1 MTELHHGR
9 DRSKSIIG
17 RLKNDLRSMSL
28 HSQLEMT
35 EKECFATRFACLQE
49 WFLRAS
55 WTKKIRFTTHLLRDS
70 TDHQFTELFLNS
82 IGVYQTKDVVYA
94 ACIDSREFPY
104 DAVPQ
109 DDDRAMDPRVLDSTM
124 ANDSVWFFTLDRGD
138 QLTVMLGLL
147 CLGGGALVRNIHKES
162 TEIIRT
168 RRWVDR
174 MISGI
179 GEAPNSGQTSLTRN
193 VLKSV
198 KISTAHNE
206 KPHKEKSKTNGNL
219 KDKIG
224 MTKHNINN
232 KDEGEVQKVVDE
244 EEVGVVKGV
253 ETELEAK
260 VRELEDSWEKRLDS
274 MRQEINTDKARV
286 SMNKYVEKRVNPKLK
301 SAKVKKEPF
310 REDVDRVQLLPLW
323 VNRKI
328 LRNLDR
334 ETLTT
339 VRSVNLYWSVM
350 VDDVLK
356 EKQVRKRIN
365 QIIDRCQELI
375 VAQQKSNEQRR
386 QSVMNIG
393 NSSSVVISP
402 IKPCKIDVIS
412 DLVKESPTRFHDR
425 HSYYRILYEFFH
437 GRVMACGPRGRL
449 IALSTRDRSVNFY
462 SLQTGSLLPPRLSG
476 HTGSITSICFHPGGD
491 HVFTGSCDATSRCWN
506 VWSCHT
512 VKVYE
517 GHQGTVTSVS
527 SDEDLF
533 ASGGKDKKVML
544 FHAWSGHC
552 LGTLHD
558 DHEVTVIVIH
568 TTDRRRIYSGCCGGE
583 IRLLDFNSNSVVSQV
598 SAHQGGVF
606 DLSLCHP
613 LLASSGSDGG
623 VRVWDCDNLELGYI
637 IAMYQGTPVSSIFL
651 NTDEAKRITSG
662 QRVEPHTPCVDV
674 YSVKERLTAHERRLQ
689 ALSLRR
695 CTHYRLRRRK
705 DTPLT
710 TKAVI
715 TDAIKQRPEG
725 FSSISKHL
733 ESFPRILTKG
743 FDTIPLKISCEKKS
757 LVKTVL
763 PFHRAEMS
771 HIRRTKTNPRDR
783 GYLSLTKRWLT
794 GSFTVLK
801 NFCLLTSQHG
811 YKYIAEPGRTIFERL
826 LWGSMVL
833 SALVIAVTIILNS
846 WEMFNKRHTMTS
858 IETANYPLWNVPFP
872 AITICALNKV
882 QRLLPDNLS
891 REFVFEEMGLL
902 VQLIDPVDT
911 TISRLRILQSI
922 LDLNKIKAKDIM
934 TEVAAACEDI
944 IIECRWKKRNVK
956 CSLIFKLFKTY
967 EGFCC
972 SFNYVG
978 VNDDIIKSDFEQP
991 LRMSTSG
998 SSSGLSVLVRSQPE
1012 ESFASILASTGI
1024 KVLLHDPWSYPTVS
1038 TLKKIVTLGSEIFFS
1053 VAPWLTD
1060 STYEVQKLDPMKRGL
1075 RGCLFPWER
1084 QLEKMKQYTFNNCVM
1099 ECRVNFIIKL
1109 CGCSPYYYPNNG
1121 SVRDCDLLDVP
1132 CLVINKERLQMLQ
1145 EGDIEAN
1152 LTALLQQPWSYPC
1165 NCLPDC
1171 TNVYY
1176 PMETNEISLSE
1187 EAASRY
1193 SLVTPTA
1200 GSHGVSVENHSVF
1213 HVYFAHF
1220 MVTRYKRDIYYSW
1233 RTLLASGGNT
1243 QHLYEKMLR
1252 WKRIINP
1259 TGPQPRPRHGHRA
1272 VSIKDLMV
1280 VFGGGN
1286 EGIVDELHVYN
1297 TATNQWFV
1305 PATKGDIP
1313 PGCAAYGFVVDGTRI
1328 LVFGGM
1334 VEYGKYSNELYELQ
1348 ASRWEWKRLKPKSPK
1363 NGNPPCPQARPQF
1376 HPHRGQRV
1384 PVWGAGQR
1392 ER

>member
-1 MTELHHGR
+1 
-9 DRSKSIIG
+9 
-17 RLKNDLRSMSL
+17 MSL
-28 HSQLEMT
+28 HSQPEMA

-70 TDHQFTELFLNS
+70 TDHQFTELLLNS
-82 IGVYQTKDVVYA
+82 IGTYQTKDVVYA
-94 ACIDSREFPY
+94 ACTDSREFPY
-104 DAVPQ
+104 DAVPR

-138 QLTVMLGLL
+138 QLTVMFGLL

-168 RRWVDR
+168 RRRVDR
-174 MISGI
+174 MIDGI
-179 GEAPNSGQTSLTRN
+179 RETPNSGQTSLTRN

-206 KPHKEKSKTNGNL
+206 KPHKEKSKTNENL

-232 KDEGEVQKVVDE
+232 KDGGEVQTGVDE
-244 EEVGVVKGV
+244 EEEGVLKGI

-260 VRELEDSWEKRLDS
+260 VRELEASWEKRLDS
-274 MRQEINTDKARV
+274 MRQEINTDDARA
-286 SMNKYVEKRVNPKLK
+286 SMNKNVEKRVNPKIK

-310 REDVDRVQLLPLW
+310 REDIDRVQLLPLW
-323 VNRKI
+323 VNHKI
-328 LRNLDR
+328 MRNLDR
-334 ETLTT
+334 ETLTA

-356 EKQVRKRIN
+356 EKQVRRRIN
-365 QIIDRCQELI
+365 QNIDRCQELI
-375 VAQQKSNEQRR
+375 VAQRKSNEQIR

-393 NSSSVVISP
+393 NSSSGVVSP
-402 IKPCKIDVIS
+402 VKPCKIDVIS

-425 HSYYRILYEFFH
+425 HSFYKILYEFFH

-449 IALSTRDRSVNFY
+449 IALSTRDRSVSFY

-476 HTGSITSICFHPGGD
+476 HTGPITSICFHPGGD

-517 GHQGTVTSVS
+517 GHQGAVTSVS
-527 SDEDLF
+527 SSEELF

-558 DHEVTVIVIH
+558 DHQVTVIVIH
-568 TTDRRRIYSGCCGGE
+568 TTNRRRIYSGCCGGE
-583 IRLLDFNSNSVVSQV
+583 IRLLDFDSNSVVSRV

-613 LLASSGSDGG
+613 LLASSGSDGV
-623 VRVWDCDNLELGYI
+623 VRLWDCYNLE
-637 IAMYQGTPVSSIFL
+637 PD
-651 NTDEAKRITSG
+651 NDEAKRITSG
-662 QRVEPHTPCVDV
+662 KRVGPHTPCVDV
-674 YSVKERLTAHERRLQ
+674 CSVRERLTAHERRLQ

-695 CTHYRLRRRK
+695 RTHPRLRCRK

-725 FSSISKHL
+725 FSSIAKHL
-733 ESFPRILTKG
+733 ESFPRILTK
-743 FDTIPLKISCEKKS
+743 
-757 LVKTVL
+757 
-763 PFHRAEMS
+763 AEMS
-771 HIRRTKTNPRDR
+771 HVRRTKTKPRDR
-783 GYLSLTKRWLT
+783 CYLSLTKRWLT

-826 LWGSMVL
+826 LWGSVVL

-846 WEMFNKRHTMTS
+846 WEMFNNRHTMTS

-882 QRLLPDNLS
+882 QRSKTRRIVDNMLLPENVS
-891 REFVFEEMGLL
+891 RDFVFEEMGLL
-902 VQLIDPVDT
+902 VQLIEPVET
-911 TISRLRILQSI
+911 NISRLRIFQSI

-934 TEVAAACEDI
+934 TEVTAACEDLI
-944 IIECRWKKRNVK
+944 IQCRWKKRSVK
-956 CSLIFKLFKTY
+956 CSSIFKLFKTY

-978 VNDDIIKSDFEQP
+978 VNDDIIKSSFEQP

-998 SSSGLSVLVRSQPE
+998 SSSGLSVL
-1012 ESFASILASTGI
+1012 
-1024 KVLLHDPWSYPTVS
+1024 VLLHDPWSYPTVS

-1084 QLEKMKQYTFNNCVM
+1084 QLERMKQYTYNNCVM

-1109 CGCSPYYYPNNG
+1109 CGCSPYYYPNN
-1121 SVRDCDLLDVP
+1121 
-1132 CLVINKERLQMLQ
+1132 ERLQMLQ

-1165 NCLPDC
+1165 SCLPDC

-1176 PMETNEISLSE
+1176 PLETNEISLSK
-1187 EAASRY
+1187 EAANRY
-1193 SLVTPTA
+1193 SLFPSSA
-1200 GSHGVSVENHSVF
+1200 GSQSVNVENHSVF

-1220 MVTRYKRDIYYSW
+1220 MVTRYKRDVYYSW
-1233 RTLLASGGNT
+1233 RTLLGELSRLSPEVIT
-1243 QHLYEKMLR
+1243 V
-1252 WKRIINP
+1252 ID
-1259 TGPQPRPRHGHRA
+1259 GP
-1272 VSIKDLMV
+1272 
-1280 VFGGGN
+1280 
-1286 EGIVDELHVYN
+1286 
-1297 TATNQWFV
+1297 
-1305 PATKGDIP
+1305 
-1313 PGCAAYGFVVDGTRI
+1313 
-1328 LVFGGM
+1328 
-1334 VEYGKYSNELYELQ
+1334 
-1348 ASRWEWKRLKPKSPK
+1348 
-1363 NGNPPCPQARPQF
+1363 
-1376 HPHRGQRV
+1376 
-1384 PVWGAGQR
+1384 
-1392 ER
+1392 